1 MIVVS
6 NATPLIILAKVGY
19 FELLQK
25 LFAEI
30 TISQEV
36 WTEVVVKGAG
46 RSGSA
51 ETAQASWI
59 QVASLADPT
68 QLPIWRSQFNLGAGE
83 LSTIL
88 LAKELSA
95 NLALIDER
103 KARALAASEGL
114 ILSGSIAVLESGYRE
129 KYVNDLRQI
138 YLDLLAAKIWID
150 QKLLKQSLA
159 ALGLR
164 PL

>member
-1 MIVVS
+1 VIVVS

-19 FELLQK
+19 FDLLEK

-59 QVASLADPT
+59 HVASLTDAT
-68 QLPIWRSQFNLGAGE
+68 RVREWRSQFNLGAGE
-83 LSTIL
+83 VSTIL
-88 LAKELSA
+88 LAMELSA
-95 NLALIDER
+95 NLVLIDER
-103 KARALAASEGL
+103 KARALAVSEGL
-114 ILSGSIAVLESGYRE
+114 ILSGSIAVLESGYRQ
-129 KYVNDLRQI
+129 KYVNDLRQT
-138 YLDLLAAKIWID
+138 YRDLLAAKIWID

-159 ALGLR
+159 ALGLQ